1 MNDEATEDRADDLSW
16 TKRASALKRAFWW
29 SGLTLLSAAPLSF
42 LDRDEVLSFFA
53 VFPVPLNALD
63 AGSGHEGP
71 TSPLQVLEEKRL
83 MVTLMV
89 GLVLASG
96 LGGVTI
102 RGRAGVLHLVG
113 HLDLHGLGI
122 LLGAQPDVV
131 GLLLGKAQHL
141 GDPFPEG
148 GEVGAVAVRGVCL
161 GLVHLFLELAHLLLQ
176 PGDTAL

>member
-89 GLVLASG
+89 GLVLW
-96 LGGVTI
+96 
-102 RGRAGVLHLVG
+102 
-113 HLDLHGLGI
+113 
-122 LLGAQPDVV
+122 
-131 GLLLGKAQHL
+131 
-141 GDPFPEG
+141 
-148 GEVGAVAVRGVCL
+148 GVCAVL
-161 GLVHLFLELAHLLLQ
+161 SFAVFVSRDATTLARPSAETILRRAAVSTVSSVLTVITLLDIIVCHLFIYSRN
-176 PGDTAL
+176 